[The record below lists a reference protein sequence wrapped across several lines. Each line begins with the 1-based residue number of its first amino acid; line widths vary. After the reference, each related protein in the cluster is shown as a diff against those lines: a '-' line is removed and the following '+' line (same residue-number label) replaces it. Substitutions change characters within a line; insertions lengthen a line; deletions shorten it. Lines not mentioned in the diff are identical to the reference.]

1 MLGRPLFRWM
11 LAATALVVAMLGGRE
26 ARANAPMCDVRGA
39 SVYAPPLALAVDD
52 GAIDALDAST
62 EGCATLLVM
71 TSASADGPEAQSPA
85 AAMGSPDPALTLGV
99 LAAPRDAG
107 ERAHFVATTIAS
119 PRDAVADGLF
129 RPPKR

>member
-1 MLGRPLFRWM
+1 MLARSLLRWM

-39 SVYAPPLALAVDD
+39 SVYAPPLALPADD
-52 GAIDALDAST
+52 GAVDVVDAST
-62 EGCATLLVM
+62 ESCARLLVL
-71 TSASADGPEAQSPA
+71 SAAPADGPEAQSPA
-85 AAMGSPDPALTLGV
+85 IALGAPDPALGLDA

-107 ERAHFVATTIAS
+107 ERTAFFAGDDTR
-119 PRDAVADGLF
+119 PRDAAPEGLF